1 MTDDSNNKQRLGR
14 CHHIAG
20 YKKVR
25 GHKKQEIA
33 GKAINTKP
41 DENVDFSPAFALSLQ
56 IYLMSENQ
64 EEQIKDGE
72 RERRMNTMRKS
83 EI

>member
-1 MTDDSNNKQRLGR
+1 MTVIINKDWEGVTISQV
-14 CHHIAG
+14 
-20 YKKVR
+20 KKVR

-33 GKAINTKP
+33 GEAINTKP

-64 EEQIKDGE
+64 EE
-72 RERRMNTMRKS
+72 
-83 EI
+83 

>member
-1 MTDDSNNKQRLGR
+1 MTVIIKQREGR
-14 CHHIAG
+14 CH
-20 YKKVR
+20 KDR
-25 GHKKQEIA
+25 EIA
-33 GKAINTKP
+33 GKARNTKP

-64 EEQIKDGE
+64 EE
-72 RERRMNTMRKS
+72 RERRMNTMIKR